1 MLAAGW
7 SSPPPSGTQA
17 LVSRQADGPDTQH
30 AGAEQPCSLRLAAV
44 GAGGHPSSHVH
55 TREWR
60 ALCTRSD
67 LRARTTQ
74 PHGCGAPRSPVMHDS
89 ISPTRSPQPGAPA
102 LWAACTTPPP
112 APAAD
117 EASCPERTQT
127 GTGLFWRRMGR
138 GGLASCWRRR
148 PAHKRLSNVAEAW
161 GRGSQDASTGPWW
174 CSGAVPPAAG
184 AGGARPANGKGRTR
198 ERAQPAVIAVA
209 RADARSALRAAGA
222 TS

>member
-161 GRGSQDASTGPWW
+161 GRGSQDASTGPVVVLR
-174 CSGAVPPAAG
+174 CRPSGRG
-184 AGGARPANGKGRTR
+184 LGQRMGKEGPGRG
-198 ERAQPAVIAVA
+198 AQPAVIAVA

>member
-89 ISPTRSPQPGAPA
+89 ISPTRSPQPGGPA
-102 LWAACTTPPP
+102 LWVHSGAPLPARHAPHPRQHQPPTRPP
-112 APAAD
+112 ALSGPRPEPGFFGGAWDAVGWLAAGGGALHTSD
-117 EASCPERTQT
+117 YPMWLRPGDAAVRTPRQ
-127 GTGLFWRRMGR
+127 GL
-138 GGLASCWRRR
+138 
-148 PAHKRLSNVAEAW
+148 
-161 GRGSQDASTGPWW
+161 WW
-174 CSGAVPPAAG
+174 CSGAVP
-184 AGGARPANGKGRTR
+184 AGGGSASEW
-198 ERAQPAVIAVA
+198 ERKDQGEGPN
-209 RADARSALRAAGA
+209 LL
-222 TS
+222 